1 MIKYNILLVD
11 DEEIILKSV
20 SFDLK
25 KEGYEVTTAQSGEEA
40 VKRLNDNH
48 FDLVIT
54 DLLMEGI
61 DGIQVLKKVKE
72 LKPECLVL
80 VLTGYGSME
89 TAIEALRLGAFDY
102 LLKPCNSEELLL
114 RVARGVE
121 YLKLQQKIKAYE
133 QFLPMCCVCKSIR
146 DDAGKEPG
154 TGEWLPLETYITD
167 KSKID
172 VSHGYCPKCAEK
184 TLKELNTNP

>member
-25 KEGYEVTTAQSGEEA
+25 KEGYEVATAQSGEEA

-80 VLTGYGSME
+80 MLTGYGSME

-102 LLKPCNSEELLL
+102 LLKPCNSEELLI
-114 RVARGVE
+114 RVERGVE

-133 QFLPMCCVCKSIR
+133 KFLPMCCVCKSIR

-154 TGEWLPLETYITD
+154 TGEWLPLEAYITD

-172 VSHGYCPKCAEK
+172 VSHTYCPKCVEK
-184 TLKELNTNP
+184 ALEEFKNNL